1 MDLASIA
8 ILLLATI
15 GPTRAAIV
23 FVGMT
28 KSADAELKRKIALR
42 TVLVS
47 AIVCC
52 IFVVLGS
59 VILGALKISI
69 PALLIAGGLILFS
82 EDWNN
87 QATRYWLRQFESRSS
102 SRVGL
107 FHRQQIAR
115 SLRDFGC
122 INRPLGRFFPWRS
135 GVKSRSTPLR
145 VGVERNSSRV
155 VQLQQ
160 LERWPNCTR
169 SPRQKETGAER
180 HASPGCR
187 QRCSISENGTSG
199 NSGACD
205 CYAPIFGAQHRSG
218 RPCHS

>member
-1 MDLASIA
+1 MDIASIA

-69 PALLIAGGLILFS
+69 PALLIAGGLILFAFALPMVIG
-82 EDWNN
+82 EDK
-87 QATRYWLRQFESRSS
+87 QKESDSPSPPPSIEIATYPLAVPLMASPQGLVAIVSIEATLPGISGTALLLGLVLGIMLVNLLFLLAAEKMLSKVPPAALKVALRII
-102 SRVGL
+102 GL
-107 FHRQQIAR
+107 LLC
-115 SLRDFGC
+115 SLA
-122 INRPLGRFFPWRS
+122 
-135 GVKSRSTPLR
+135 
-145 VGVERNSSRV
+145 
-155 VQLQQ
+155 VQLVIIGLQKLGVIAEQ
-160 LERWPNCTR
+160 LT
-169 SPRQKETGAER
+169 
-180 HASPGCR
+180 
-187 QRCSISENGTSG
+187 
-199 NSGACD
+199 
-205 CYAPIFGAQHRSG
+205 
-218 RPCHS
+218 